1 PPQRLL
7 KRLRPPLKKLL
18 QHPQPWVVEIGNMVT
33 PAQDLNTTHG
43 QRLRASVIAIVIIVR
58 IILVLYSIGECAI
71 AAMATQPTTP
81 VGPAPQ
87 MSPNLLPS

>member
-1 PPQRLL
+1 
-7 KRLRPPLKKLL
+7 
-18 QHPQPWVVEIGNMVT
+18 MVT
-33 PAQDLNTTHG
+33 PAQTLNTTYG
-43 QRLRASVIAIVIIVR
+43 QVLRATVIAIVIVR